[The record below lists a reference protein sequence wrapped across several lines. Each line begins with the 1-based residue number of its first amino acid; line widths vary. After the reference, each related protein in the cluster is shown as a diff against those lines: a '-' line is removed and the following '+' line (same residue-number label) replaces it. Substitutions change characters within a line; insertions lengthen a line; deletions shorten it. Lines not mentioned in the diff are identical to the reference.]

1 MKLSR
6 LLSEAM
12 HPKVVEY
19 VNDIKSK
26 ISEISINSKLEF
38 EPTKLAHTRFNRDI
52 DLGKLKVGHFVYTIV
67 LDITND
73 TIGMAK
79 WDDPSKEYSQ
89 HPPSN
94 WYNIDGFIKA
104 LSRRSTESKKF
115 LSMSNV
121 DKFMQFIKKNNV
133 EYSISYGP
141 KEQPPKPS
149 QQVELHDDDEFS
161 NNEDRDR
168 GPGPHKT
175 QYFTSLVEYCKRLI
189 TRLWK
194 PINDENIN
202 EVLQN
207 IQIKIRSYKIRD
219 AARKSGYLENPDF
232 PQDLLDWIKINNDG
246 VYEISGFSTST
257 STTKTGTMSQEVVTK
272 LLEWRQSIIKRVAS
286 AMKK

>member
-19 VNDIKSK
+19 VNDIKNK
-26 ISEISINSKLEF
+26 ISEISANSKLEF

-79 WDDPSKEYSQ
+79 WHNPTREYSQ

-94 WYNIDGFIKA
+94 WYNIDGFIKV
-104 LSRRSTESKKF
+104 LSRRSSESKKF

-121 DKFMQFIKKNNV
+121 DKFIQFVKKDV
-133 EYSISYGP
+133 QFVITYGP
-141 KEQPPKPS
+141 KEQPPKPA
-149 QQVELHDDDEFS
+149 QAQVELHDDDEFS

-168 GPGPHKT
+168 GPGPHILE
-175 QYFTSLVEYCKRLI
+175 QFTILVEYCKRLI

-207 IQIKIRSYKIRD
+207 LQIRIHPYKIEQ
-219 AARKSGYLENPDF
+219 ALKNSGFGNIGFD
-232 PQDLLDWIKINNDG
+232 NDPYAIY
-246 VYEISGFSTST
+246 VTNTNAVHEIS
-257 STTKTGTMSQEVVTK
+257 STTLTKTEVIPQEVITK